1 MPVAPAAAAAFGYDS
16 LLAVMAQVGNDLA
29 RFFVFY
35 NRSQGN
41 RNEQVFGVA
50 AVAVRPLALAAGLGL
65 EQAAETEVDEG
76 VDVAVGYEDDV
87 AAVTAVA
94 AVRTALGDKFFAAET
109 AHAVA
114 AFSGLYKNSGSIDKH
129 ISPH

>member
-1 MPVAPAAAAAFGYDS
+1 MPVAPAAAAAFGYDG
-16 LLAVMAQVGNDLA
+16 LLAVMAQVGNDLT

-35 NRSQGN
+35 DRPQGN

-50 AVAVRPLALAAGLGL
+50 AVAVRPLTLAARLGL
-65 EQAAETEVDEG
+65 EQAAEAEVDEG
-76 VDVAVGYEDDV
+76 VDIAVGYEDDV

-94 AVRTALGDKFFAAET
+94 AVRTALGDKFFAAEA

-114 AFSGLYKNSGSIDKH
+114 AFSGLHKNSGSIDKH
-129 ISPH
+129 NSPH